1 VAQQVTASVTDVIDI
16 SLEGKNKKIT
26 PSFLYQLISVNIYQ
40 INNVKSFIFISIQ
53 FIYYIYYTIYNY
65 INISQLRVTDEKS
78 LPVTAKSL

>member
-1 VAQQVTASVTDVIDI
+1 MAQQVTASVTDVIDI